1 MILACDL
8 GTKDAA
14 YEASSLFIDFLDE
27 LAPKATIFFI
37 YLLLCDPS
45 QNPFGL
51 DVLPQ
56 LHIGLSLNFIYFLTN
71 VTSSLISSRISLS
84 PKFSKKEPDLNL
96 TL

>member
-1 MILACDL
+1 MILAWEL

-14 YEASSLFIDFLDE
+14 YEASSLLIEVLDE

-37 YLLLCDPS
+37 YLLLWDPS

-56 LHIGLSLNFIYFLTN
+56 LHIGLSFNFI
-71 VTSSLISSRISLS
+71 TSL
-84 PKFSKKEPDLNL
+84 LNL
-96 TL
+96 PQV